1 MANFSFIIAF
11 FFFFFFF
18 CLFSLPANLYL
29 ISSYISSYITIYHI
43 PHIIFLYLIYLI
55 LYVYMGG
62 CSIHFLKPFHP
73 WEKCSGSPSP
83 PCILPLRIS
92 NQNVLFR
99 GKECLSLSS
108 YTGWLTDLGL
118 AHHTCYIFFPLP
130 FSFHG
135 QNNNSFFPL
144 FSVEMLVPCPFLLL
158 EPYIFSLHLFW
169 AGVPSLGL
177 SFPLLLI
184 II

>member
-1 MANFSFIIAF
+1 MANFSFIIA
-11 FFFFFFF
+11 FFFF
-18 CLFSLPANLYL
+18 CLFSLPANLYF

-83 PCILPLRIS
+83 PRILPLRIS

-144 FSVEMLVPCPFLLL
+144 FSIEMLVPCPFLLL

-169 AGVPSLGL
+169 AGVPNLGL